1 MAIIYEAGEVE
12 IFKKI
17 FGFAAGLFSD
27 TRNEYKKNK
36 ANIRNAGFDG
46 LTRSSIMRASRDL
59 VMSFPVLCTDTIQAS
74 TASMISKAIE
84 RNCITTLQL
93 LFASANM
100 TGNNGLEALQKW
112 HKNFDNDM
120 DMDDYLAAV
129 DALASTAKVTYDNRN
144 KIVTDFRNIKGVSE
158 SMIRECT
165 ANNNFFPESSFSE
178 SSVMDFVLES
188 KHDGFA
194 VIKEADKSYRNNPR
208 FTQGNPFLPNDPVV
222 NTVGFDKD
230 SLVYDE
236 LDDEW
241 KTYDQF
247 RVDQEIRQAEYEK
260 MNDKEKE
267 AYRRQ
272 VDAAKQ
278 AAERGRFRIQKA
290 YQNKQ
295 YELQKAQM
303 KAQQKQND
311 IVNKLNRDKF
321 DYQKQR
327 DEIEDT
333 FKRNNA
339 QRELFQKQLLDSDIK
354 KCNELVPAMMIVQY
368 VTTNPDGTS
377 IDRQFI
383 AGVKTRLISCSSYE
397 IIDRIKSIEKN
408 KANMLNLVRATTKE
422 ISFCKDFVAGIE
434 QAKIDAKRNS
444 KLSKNSAIWR
454 SLQDRATKS
463 GIKRLKKN
471 KANDAGAITTLVI
484 SEEEVNYMK
493 KVEAI
498 DLNNPAVAKSIME
511 AYNLMGLVIVDEQV
525 EVAKFLFDGDRYYQ
539 EYAFNTLERESN
551 DNSYKKVINLLS
563 RNNI

>member
-112 HKNFDNDM
+112 HKNFDTDM

-129 DALASTAKVTYDNRN
+129 DALASTAKVSYANKDN
-144 KIVTDFRNIKGVSE
+144 IITDFRNIKGVSE
-158 SMIRECT
+158 SMIKECV
-165 ANNNFFPESSFSE
+165 ANINFFPESSFSE
-178 SSVMDFVLES
+178 SAISDFVLES
-188 KHDGFA
+188 NHDGFSI
-194 VIKEADKSYRNNPR
+194 IKEANSNKSYLNNPKYNSYLANT
-208 FTQGNPFLPNDPVV
+208 TQGNEN
-222 NTVGFDKD
+222 
-230 SLVYDE
+230 LVYDDI
-236 LDDEW
+236 DDTW

-247 RVDQEIRQAEYEK
+247 RADQELRQFEYEK
-260 MNDKEKE
+260 MSDKEKE
-267 AYRRQ
+267 EYRRQ
-272 VDAAKQ
+272 TDAARQ
-278 AAERGRFRIQKA
+278 AAERGRFKIQKA

-311 IVNKLNRDKF
+311 TVNKLNQDKF
-321 DYQKQR
+321 EYQKQR

-493 KVEAI
+493 KVEGI
-498 DLNNPAVAKSIME
+498 DLNIPTVAKAVME